1 MRTIPILKDDY
12 TKFMEIRKHRPQ
24 DTTAAET
31 FNYILRVFEESPL
44 RITEKN
50 HPLNKHTLPGSPF
63 LIVDADYHPP
73 QRHAIAGSAS
83 SPLMDL
89 DNIRVVTPA
98 RLAEEL
104 HDEKK
109 RRDALRAANEAPTR
123 NNVYQEEKNDT

>member
-12 TKFMEIRKHRPQ
+12 AKFMEIRKHRPQ
-24 DTTAAET
+24 DSNFAET

-50 HPLNKHTLPGSPF
+50 HPL
-63 LIVDADYHPP
+63 

-104 HDEKK
+104 HDEKE
-109 RRDALRAANEAPTR
+109 RRDALRAANEASTK
-123 NNVYQEEKNDT
+123 NNLFEEDKE